1 MVCVHEWT
9 RSKSG
14 KVSVLDIENLKVT
27 IGRNTVA
34 EVESMTVAK
43 GQRIGFVGESGSG
56 KSMIALSILGLQ
68 PKAAIVDGSIRF
80 NGVELLGLS
89 GQKMADIR
97 GRLIG
102 LVPQDPTKSL
112 NPTMRIGKQ
121 ISEAISLHSDAGK
134 PEIDLRVREV
144 LDNVQLPD
152 SNRIVKSY
160 PHQLSG
166 GQQQRVLIAMAI
178 ACKPMLLIADEP
190 TTALD
195 MTVQGDILRLL
206 LNLSIELGMGLL
218 FVSHDLGVVRY
229 VCEDVAVIYGGQV
242 VEFGPIGDVIAQP
255 AHRYSEALI
264 SANIAL
270 PQDEEDI
277 ARHIRDLKTIKGS
290 VPSMGEFPEGCR
302 FSNRCNFQVPACA
315 SRIEMTPVSERHLF
329 RCCNPIEYEKQAD
342 ANN

>member
-1 MVCVHEWT
+1 
-9 RSKSG
+9 
-14 KVSVLDIENLKVT
+14 VLAIENLKVT
-27 IGRNTVA
+27 IGKNTVA
-34 EVESMTVAK
+34 EVESMTVSK

-68 PKAAIVDGSIRF
+68 PRSAIVDGSIRF

-89 GQKMADIR
+89 DQKMADIR

-121 ISEAISLHSDAGK
+121 ISEAIFQHSDARK
-134 PEIDLRVREV
+134 PEVDLRVREL
-144 LDNVQLPD
+144 LDNVQLAD
-152 SNRIVKSY
+152 SDRIVNSY

-178 ACKPMLLIADEP
+178 ACEPMLLIADEP

-206 LNLSIELGMGLL
+206 LNLSIDLGMGLL

-229 VCEDVAVIYGGQV
+229 ICNDVAVIYGGQV
-242 VEFGPIGDVIAQP
+242 AEFGPIGDLVARP
-255 AHRYSEALI
+255 AHRYSDALI

-270 PQDEEDI
+270 PRDEDDI
-277 ARHIRDLKTIKGS
+277 ARRISDLRTIKGS

-302 FSNRCNFQVPACA
+302 FRNRCDFQIPACA
-315 SRIEMTPVSERHLF
+315 SPVPMTAVNERHLF
-329 RCCNPIEYEKQAD
+329 RCCNPIEYEERAD

>member
-1 MVCVHEWT
+1 
-9 RSKSG
+9 
-14 KVSVLDIENLKVT
+14 VLDIENLKVT
-27 IGRNTVA
+27 FGKSTVA
-34 EVESMTVAK
+34 EVESMTISK

-68 PKAAIVDGSIRF
+68 PRTASVAGSIRF

-89 GQKMADIR
+89 DQKMADIR

-121 ISEAISLHSDAGK
+121 ISEAISLHSDTGK
-134 PEIDLRVREV
+134 TEIDRRVREV
-144 LDNVQLPD
+144 LDNVQLTDP
-152 SNRIVKSY
+152 NRIVNSY

-166 GQQQRVLIAMAI
+166 GQQQRILIAMAI

-195 MTVQGDILRLL
+195 MTVQGDILQLL

-229 VCEDVAVIYGGQV
+229 VCNDVAVIYGGQV
-242 VEFGPIGDVIAQP
+242 AEFGPIGDVITRP

-270 PQDEEDI
+270 PRDTDDMAQ
-277 ARHIRDLKTIKGS
+277 HIRKLRTIKGS
-290 VPSMGEFPEGCR
+290 VPSMGKFPEGCR
-302 FSNRCNFQVPACA
+302 FRNRCDFEIPACA
-315 SRIEMTPVSERHLF
+315 SRVRMTTVAEKHLF
-329 RCCNPIEYEKQAD
+329 RCCNPIKYEEQTD
-342 ANN
+342 AHN